1 MTDSLK
7 NVGMKFSS
15 STNNSLFDS
24 VRFDLG
30 NEKNRVDILYVS
42 P

>member
-1 MTDSLK
+1 
-7 NVGMKFSS
+7 MKFYSS
-15 STNNSLFDS
+15 IDNSLFDS